1 MSDGNGAF
9 EDDDDLEAF
18 REEYEE
24 HREALFQLMTD
35 YADEKQLDDGLFA
48 ALVLDIAVST
58 RMLGYAYSVEKP
70 SVAGLRLELDRFA
83 KDAAE
88 HVREVKAGAEEFIA
102 EVKAN
107 RDAE

>member
-1 MSDGNGAF
+1 MSDNNGF
-9 EDDDDLEAF
+9 DGEQELDAF
-18 REEYEE
+18 REQYEE
-24 HREALFQLMTD
+24 HREALFELVSD
-35 YADEKQLDDGLFA
+35 YADEQQIDDGLFA
-48 ALVLDIAVST
+48 ALLLDIAVSS

-107 RDAE
+107 RDAN

>member
-1 MSDGNGAF
+1 MSDNNGF
-9 EDDDDLEAF
+9 EDEAELDAF
-18 REEYEE
+18 REQYEE
-24 HREALFQLMTD
+24 HREALFELVSD
-35 YADEKQLDDGLFA
+35 YADERQIDDGLFA
-48 ALVLDIAVST
+48 ALLLDIAVSS

-107 RDAE
+107 RDAN